1 METYA
6 VSFFGRWY
14 IDNPQYIREELYK
27 LIGSML
33 QSKEY
38 AELLV

>member
-1 METYA
+1 MDTYT
-6 VSFFGRWY
+6 VSFFGHRY
-14 IDNPQYIREELYK
+14 IDTPLYIREELYK